1 MKHTSVS
8 CCVALL
14 FMAFSMAPSADTES
28 ASSNRPLFPIAAE
41 HKIPDPR
48 GTFEAIR
55 SLILE
60 RYYTDAITEED
71 LYWAAIQGMLRH
83 ISPPQDPE
91 RATVWPPEQYARIL
105 NTLKGVQTSAGIKS
119 AYTKEDG
126 SLTVSDVIPGSP
138 ADGVVQPLDRILRIN
153 GEKLLNKPVTELDGL
168 LNGAPGTRIVLTLV
182 RDIQLLDVTLTLTE
196 FKANNVEIA
205 MLPRETGYARV
216 KKISQGVSKE
226 LHAAIAPLQDRGVK
240 KLIIDLRDNSG
251 GVFNEGMKL
260 AELFLE
266 NKETVLHTLQRG
278 DRIQTFVS
286 GNNAPMSFDL
296 VIIVNKK
303 TASSSE
309 IFAGALQ
316 ANRRSRLVGTPTFG
330 KATVEKTFTLEN
342 QIRVKFI
349 VGAMYRPGGK
359 SWQGKGLRP
368 DFVVEE
374 DAKRLAK
381 IARLPIEDRLRNDR
395 QLNAAW
401 QLLQ

>member
-1 MKHTSVS
+1 
-8 CCVALL
+8 
-14 FMAFSMAPSADTES
+14 MAPSADTQS
-28 ASSNRPLFPIAAE
+28 ASNNQPLFPIAAE
-41 HKIPDPR
+41 QKIPDPQK
-48 GTFEAIR
+48 TFETIR

-60 RYYTDAITEED
+60 SYYTDAITEED

-91 RATVWPPEQYARIL
+91 RAKIWSPEQYARIL
-105 NTLKGVQTSAGIKS
+105 NTLKGVRTSAGIKS
-119 AYTKEDG
+119 TYNKTDG
-126 SLTVSDVIPGSP
+126 SLTVTDVLAGSP
-138 ADGVVQPLDRILRIN
+138 ADGAVQPLDRILRIN
-153 GEKLLNKPVTELDGL
+153 GEKLLNKPVTEIDGL
-168 LNGAPGTRIVLTLV
+168 LNGEPGTRILLTLV
-182 RDIQLLDVTLTLTE
+182 RDIQLLEIPLTLTE
-196 FKANNVEIA
+196 FKANNIEIS

-216 KKISQGVSKE
+216 KKVSQNVSKE
-226 LHAAIAPLQDRGVK
+226 LHDALVPLQQNDVK

-266 NKETVLHTLQRG
+266 NKKPVLHTLQRG
-278 DRIQTFVS
+278 DRVQTFVS
-286 GNNAPMSFDL
+286 GNDAPMSFDL
-296 VIIVNKK
+296 VIIVNKQ

-316 ANRRSRLVGTPTFG
+316 ANQRARVVGAPTFG
-330 KATVEKTFTLEN
+330 KATIEKTFTLEN
-342 QIRVKFI
+342 QFRVKFI

-359 SWQGKGLRP
+359 SWHGNGLRP

-374 DAKRLAK
+374 DPKRVAK

>member
-1 MKHTSVS
+1 
-8 CCVALL
+8 
-14 FMAFSMAPSADTES
+14 MAFSMAPSADTES
-28 ASSNRPLFPIAAE
+28 ASSNQPLFPIAAK
-41 HKIPDPR
+41 HKIPDPQ

-60 RYYTDAITEED
+60 SYYTDAITEED

-119 AYTKEDG
+119 TYKKEDG
-126 SLTVSDVIPGSP
+126 SLTVTDVIAGSP
-138 ADGVVQPLDRILRIN
+138 AEGLVRPLDRILRIN
-153 GEKLLNKPVTELDGL
+153 GEKLLNKPVTEIDGL

-182 RDIQLLDVTLTLTE
+182 RDIQLLDIPLTLTE
-196 FKANNVEIA
+196 FKASNVEIA
-205 MLPRETGYARV
+205 MLPRGTGYALV
-216 KKISQGVSKE
+216 KKISQDVSKE
-226 LHAAIAPLQDRGVK
+226 LHAALTPLQESGIK
-240 KLIIDLRDNSG
+240 KLIIDLRGNSG

-286 GNNAPMSFDL
+286 GNDAPMTFDL
-296 VIIVNKK
+296 VIIVNKQ

-309 IFAGALQ
+309 IFAGGLQ
-316 ANRRSRLVGTPTFG
+316 ANQRARLVGTPTFG
-330 KATVEKTFTLEN
+330 KATIEKTFTLEN
-342 QIRVKFI
+342 QFRVKFI

-359 SWQGKGLRP
+359 SWQGNGLRP

-374 DAKRLAK
+374 DPKRLTK
-381 IARLPIEDRLRNDR
+381 IARLSIEDRLRNDR